1 MAKQLN
7 QVVNLSFTADVN
19 NAKAALQEL
28 KNQLANLTK
37 STGNVSP
44 LGITEEIKD
53 AISQTTKL
61 QVALDR
67 ATTNTGKLDLGQFHT
82 ELQKANLDAEKIA
95 LSLTSLG
102 EQGQAAFAKLTQS
115 ITLAEIPLKK
125 TNTLLNEFATT
136 LKNTARW
143 QISSSILHG
152 FMGSLQSAYSYAKD
166 LNQSLNNIQI
176 VTGQSTEQMA
186 EFAKQANESAKAL
199 STTTTAYTDAALIFY
214 QQGERR
220 FFLKKYQ
227 KVW

>member
-220 FFLKKYQ
+220 FFLKK
-227 KVW
+227 

>member
-1 MAKQLN
+1 M
-7 QVVNLSFTADVN
+7 NLSFTADVN

-220 FFLKKYQ
+220 FFLKK
-227 KVW
+227 

>member
-82 ELQKANLDAEKIA
+82 ELQKANLKAGEIA

-220 FFLKKYQ
+220 FFLKK
-227 KVW
+227 